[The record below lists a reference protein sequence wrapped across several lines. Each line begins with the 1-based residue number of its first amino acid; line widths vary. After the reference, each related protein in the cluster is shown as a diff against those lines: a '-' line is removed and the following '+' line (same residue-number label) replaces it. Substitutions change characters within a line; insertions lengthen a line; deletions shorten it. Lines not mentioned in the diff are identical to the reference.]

1 MTELS
6 RDMRILADVIG
17 EETALRLM
25 VELGGMYLYIPK
37 PSRCEIAAQLKEN
50 GYDAKAVAC
59 KLKVSLSRVY
69 KVLEE
74 VRGER
79 SPSDRRL

>member
-1 MTELS
+1 
-6 RDMRILADVIG
+6 MRIVAEVVG

-37 PSRCEIAAQLKEN
+37 PSRREIAVQLEKN
-50 GYDAKAVAC
+50 GYDAKTVAA

-69 KVLEE
+69 KVLGEI
-74 VRGER
+74 RGGR
-79 SPSDRRL
+79 SV